1 MEQVTTNTQK
11 QAQPKERFD
20 LRQTVTDI
28 IIKQLEAG
36 TVPWE
41 KPWTGSDSN
50 IMKFPKNSSTG
61 KTYEGVNIVLLWGA
75 ALENGYQANEWATL
89 KQWSKQNEIIRQEE
103 LKKGKMIVYYDITEK
118 EIDGEIKKFPFLKY
132 SRVFNKEQL
141 ESYSPSKEL
150 EKQTQEIK
158 PLFERLKLVDQFI
171 ENTKITIE
179 LSTYEACYI
188 PSEDKILIPCPE
200 HFIDTY
206 QCTAQESYY
215 STLTHEMIHLSGHEK
230 RLNRDFGKKF
240 GDQKYA
246 VEELVAELGSAF
258 LCAELE
264 ITTPGRKN
272 HAGYIA
278 HWLKVL
284 RDDKQYIFSAAS
296 AASKAV
302 DYFKGFQPK

>member
-11 QAQPKERFD
+11 QSQTKERFD

-41 KPWTGSDSN
+41 KPWTGGKGSLLK
-50 IMKFPKNSSTG
+50 IPKNGTTG

-75 ALENGYQANEWATL
+75 ALESGYQTNEWATF
-89 KQWSKQNEIIRQEE
+89 KQWSKQNETIRQEE
-103 LKKGKMIVYYDITEK
+103 LKKGRMIVYYELK
-118 EIDGEIKKFPFLKY
+118 EQEVDGELKKYPMLKY
-132 SRVFNKEQL
+132 SRVFNKAQL
-141 ESYSPSKEL
+141 QSYCPYTEMVNVNKEN
-150 EKQTQEIK
+150 K
-158 PLFERLKLVDQFI
+158 PLFQRLALVDQFV

-179 LSTYEACYI
+179 EKGFDACYI
-188 PSEDKILIPCPE
+188 PSEDKILMPSPE
-200 HFIDTY
+200 LFIDTEK
-206 QCTAQESYY
+206 CSAQEGYY
-215 STLTHEMIHLSGHEK
+215 SVLTHEMIHLSGHEK

-240 GDQKYA
+240 GDQKFA
-246 VEELVAELGSAF
+246 VEELVAELGAAF

-264 ITTPGRKN
+264 ITTPERKN

-296 AASKAV
+296 AANKAV
-302 DYFKGFQPK
+302 DYFKGLQPQ